1 MGLYWGD
8 WGVNSEV
15 DKLKAVL
22 MRRPG
27 KEIEN
32 FDAKEVRFSEEAIDI
47 ELMRKQHDGVAKI
60 YEDFGTKVY
69 YVEEQRDDRPNAVFC
84 RDLMFMTPEGDF
96 DQAGNGGQAGRR
108 ALYRTGSG

>member
-1 MGLYWGD
+1 MGD

-32 FDAKEVRFSEEAIDI
+32 FDAREVRFSEEPIDI

-60 YEDFGTKVY
+60 YEDFWYKGLLRGGT
-69 YVEEQRDDRPNAVFC
+69 EGGPAQCGILPRPDVHDA
-84 RDLMFMTPEGDF
+84 RAILTRP
-96 DQAGNGGQAGRR
+96 GNGGQAGEE
-108 ALYRTGSG
+108 LYRTGSG